1 VARTS
6 NVPRSS
12 SVWNDTAS
20 SGNDREGEMA
30 EQRVMAREGP
40 VDRAAAF
47 ARLSGDQIDRS
58 YSLAFAL
65 LRNAHEAE
73 DAVQDA
79 LLRAWREWPRLRDP
93 TRFVSWFQRILVN
106 GCHDRLR
113 QRARLA
119 HVTELPDR
127 PMQDEVPRSDERAA
141 LRQALAQ
148 LPPEQSVVVVLRYFA
163 DLTIDEIAQRT
174 GSRSGT
180 VKSRLHHALRALRA
194 AYDAAARSPL
204 EVDR

>member
-1 VARTS
+1 MADPGMIV
-6 NVPRSS
+6 
-12 SVWNDTAS
+12 
-20 SGNDREGEMA
+20 REA
-30 EQRVMAREGP
+30 P

-47 ARLSGDQIDRS
+47 ERLSSDQIDRS

-93 TRFVSWFQRILVN
+93 DRFASWFQRILVN

-113 QRARLA
+113 RRARMA
-119 HVTELPDR
+119 HVAQLPDR
-127 PMQDEVPRSDERAA
+127 PVHDEAPRSDERAA

-163 DLTIDEIAQRT
+163 DLTIEDIAERT
-174 GSRSGT
+174 GSRVGT

-204 EVDR
+204 EADR